1 MDIVINEHGMK
12 TVKIGCATYW
22 INENSTTLAEVRCNG
37 KETHD
42 KLPIMEDIHVLSE
55 IVLDSGEVYPVT
67 HIGCSFI
74 RGSFDPVGTT
84 LYIPASVKHLS
95 FSFTPDD
102 LFGDLNTIVVDKD
115 NPNFCSVDGVLFS
128 KDMKKLV
135 SYPALAQRDKYVI
148 PDGVEIIGYSAFMK
162 CKTKEIYMSDTVEKI
177 EENAFHYSD
186 IKKIRLSE
194 SLETIKEMDFYCC
207 GIREIEFP
215 KSLENVEKGA
225 FDHCEELETVILNST
240 TVSFWYGSFVDCGDD
255 FEFLLKTPGG
265 ETVDL
270 TKYLMQYVE
279 PDSCEEDRGG
289 NWS

>member
-22 INENSTTLAEVRCNG
+22 LNENSATLAEVRCHG

-42 KLPIMEDIHVLSE
+42 KLPVMEDIHVLSE
-55 IVLDSGEVYPVT
+55 IVLDNGEVYPVT
-67 HIGCSFI
+67 HIGCSSI
-74 RGSFDPVGTT
+74 GGSFDPVGAT
-84 LYIPASVKHLS
+84 LYIPASVERLS
-95 FSFTPDD
+95 FSFMRDN
-102 LFGDLNTIVVDKD
+102 LFCDLNAIVVDKD

-128 KDMKKLV
+128 KDMKTLV
-135 SYPALAQRDKYVI
+135 NYPSMAQRDKYII
-148 PDGVEIIGYSAFMK
+148 PDGVEVIGYSAFMG
-162 CKTKEIYMSDTVEKI
+162 CNIKEIYMSDTVDKVEH
-177 EENAFHYSD
+177 NAFSYSN
-186 IKKIRLSE
+186 IRKIRLSE
-194 SLETIKEMDFYCC
+194 SLETIKVMDFYYC
-207 GIREIEFP
+207 GIREIELP
-215 KSLENVEKGA
+215 ESLDSVEQGA

-240 TVSFWYGSFVDCGDD
+240 TVSFWRGSFVDCGDD

-279 PDSCEEDRGG
+279 PDSYEEDRGG